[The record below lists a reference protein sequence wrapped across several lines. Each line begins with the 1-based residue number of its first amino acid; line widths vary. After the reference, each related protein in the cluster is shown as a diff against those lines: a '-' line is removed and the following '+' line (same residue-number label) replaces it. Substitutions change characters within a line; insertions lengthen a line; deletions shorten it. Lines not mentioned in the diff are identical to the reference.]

1 MEGSLVGLTASQ
13 DGRLNNETDRKE
25 MRILKN
31 DLLEMVT
38 CHVSR
43 DNPEE
48 QRRNEASKGKAVSG
62 ISESTAERRFQIV
75 IITAEV
81 SRWRS

>member
-1 MEGSLVGLTASQ
+1 
-13 DGRLNNETDRKE
+13 

-31 DLLEMVT
+31 DLLETVT

-43 DNPEE
+43 HNPEE

-62 ISESTAERRFQIV
+62 IRGSTAELRFQIV
-75 IITAEV
+75 TLATSPQRFLGGV
-81 SRWRS
+81 VDALNQ